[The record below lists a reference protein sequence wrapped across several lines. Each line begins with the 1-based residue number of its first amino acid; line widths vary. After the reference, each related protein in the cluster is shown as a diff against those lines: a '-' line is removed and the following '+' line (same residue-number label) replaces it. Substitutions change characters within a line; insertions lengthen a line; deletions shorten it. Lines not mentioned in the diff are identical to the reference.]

1 MSEITPQTVKSLR
14 DKTGAG
20 MADCKKALVEANG
33 DMNLAI
39 EVLRKKGAASAAKRA
54 EKTANEGAILT
65 ATINNGKTAAIVEVN
80 CETDFVARNAEF
92 EAFVRNVLDKLVT
105 NDVNDWESL
114 KNMVVDGETLENKF
128 NEILSKFSE
137 KIEIKRIEKFIT
149 DGFFASYIHIGNK
162 LNVLVEVDNGDLSD
176 ESKVQVRDIAMQVA
190 AMDPQFIDKAS
201 VNQETLLKEIEIYK
215 QQAIDSGKKEDIAER
230 IAQGRLDKFFAEQCL
245 IEQSFIKDGN
255 KVVGDVLAEISKN
268 TGKEVKIRRF
278 IRYMLGETA
287 TN

>member
-33 DMNLAI
+33 DMSLAI
-39 EVLRKKGAASAAKRA
+39 EVLRKKGAASAAKRS

-65 ATINNGKTAAIVEVN
+65 ATINDGKTAAIVEVN

-105 NDVNDWESL
+105 NDANDWDTL
-114 KNMVVDGETLENKF
+114 KNIVVDGETLENKF

-137 KIEIKRIEKFIT
+137 KIEIKRLEKFNT

-176 ESKVQVRDIAMQVA
+176 ESKVLVRDIAMQVA
-190 AMDPQFIDKAS
+190 AMDPQFVDRAS

-278 IRYMLGETA
+278 IRYMLGET